1 MLSLRVSVSTHVRNI
16 TTAKQNYDIK
26 RDHADLKKN
35 IYKFHWPEEK
45 KKGQNG
51 LHSMI
56 SSVSAL
62 KMFKGIQ

>member
-16 TTAKQNYDIK
+16 ATAKQNYDIK
-26 RDHADLKKN
+26 RDLANLKKN
-35 IYKFHWPEEK
+35 IYKFHWPEK

-62 KMFKGIQ
+62 KMSKGIQ